1 MQLYTF
7 IRNKYTY
14 ECEMKLRDDR
24 LRLIVRIIK
33 ENRISSQEALL
44 TELEKEGITVTQAT
58 LSRDLKLLKVGKV
71 SDGWNGYYYTM
82 PETEVSPDTQRAYV
96 QDLQRGFLSLDFSG
110 SMGVIKTLQGHADSV
125 AFAIDRFNLDC
136 ILGTIAGDDTI
147 FLVLKENKGP
157 DDLIRHLSELMPDL
171 EL

>member
-1 MQLYTF
+1 
-7 IRNKYTY
+7 
-14 ECEMKLRDDR
+14 MKLRDDR
-24 LRLIVRIIK
+24 LRMIVRIIK
-33 ENRISSQEALL
+33 DNRISSQEALL
-44 TELEKEGITVTQAT
+44 TELEKEGINVTQAT

-82 PETEVSPDTQRAYV
+82 PESEVSPDTQRAYI

-110 SMGVIKTLQGHADSV
+110 NMGVIKTLQGHADSV

-147 FLVLKENKGP
+147 FLVLKDDKGP
-157 DDLIRHLSELMPDL
+157 DDLITHLSELMPDL

>member
-1 MQLYTF
+1 
-7 IRNKYTY
+7 
-14 ECEMKLRDDR
+14 MKLRDDR
-24 LRLIVRIIK
+24 LRLIMRIIK
-33 ENRISSQEALL
+33 ENRISSQEGLL
-44 TELEKEGITVTQAT
+44 GELEKQGISVTQAT

-71 SDGWNGYYYTM
+71 SDGWNGYYYTL
-82 PETEVSPDTQRAYV
+82 PESDVPPDIQRTYI

-110 SMGVIKTLQGHADSV
+110 KIGVIKTLQGHADSV

-147 FLVLKENKGP
+147 FLVLKEENSP
-157 DDLIRHLSELMPDL
+157 EDLINLLSSFMPDL

>member
-1 MQLYTF
+1 
-7 IRNKYTY
+7 
-14 ECEMKLRDDR
+14 MKLRDDR
-24 LRLIVRIIK
+24 LRMIVRIIK
-33 ENRISSQEALL
+33 DNRISSQEALL
-44 TELEKEGITVTQAT
+44 TELEKEGINVTQAT

-82 PETEVSPDTQRAYV
+82 PESEVSPDTQRAYI

-110 SMGVIKTLQGHADSV
+110 NMGVIKTLQGHADSV

-147 FLVLKENKGP
+147 LLVLKDDKSP
-157 DDLIRHLSELMPDL
+157 DDLISHLSEFMPDL

>member
-1 MQLYTF
+1 
-7 IRNKYTY
+7 
-14 ECEMKLRDDR
+14 MKLRDDR

-82 PETEVSPDTQRAYV
+82 PDTEVSPDTQRAYV